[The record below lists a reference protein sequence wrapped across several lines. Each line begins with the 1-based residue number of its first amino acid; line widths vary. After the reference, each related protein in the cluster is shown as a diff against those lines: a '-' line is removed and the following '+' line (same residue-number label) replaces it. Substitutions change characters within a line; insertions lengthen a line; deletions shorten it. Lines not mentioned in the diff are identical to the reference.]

1 MSFKAELNLEGKTY
15 QVKRFRLSVEREFD
29 KRGRP
34 GSLPKWT
41 LIIVLDSSEDKNL
54 TNWMMEA
61 DQKKQGILTIYK
73 IDESSKM
80 KEIEFKN
87 SYCGEMNNTFMIDK
101 GYTSCE
107 MFIIGQD
114 IRIDSTAIINSW
126 AGYDKYAETRSQ
138 NH

>member
-1 MSFKAELNLEGKTY
+1 MSFRSELTIDSKTY
-15 QVKRFRLSVEREFD
+15 QVKRFRLSVEREYD
-29 KRGRP
+29 RMGRP

-41 LIIVLDSSEDKNL
+41 LIIVVDAADDKTL
-54 TNWMMEA
+54 TDWMIDA
-61 DQKKQGILTIYK
+61 TQTKQGKLTIFK
-73 IDESSKM
+73 IDQASKM

-107 MFIIGQD
+107 MFIIGED
-114 IRIDSTAIINSW
+114 IKIDTTEIINSW
-126 AGYDKYAETRSQ
+126 AGHDKYAETRGE